1 MHLWK
6 GAKFAGSI
14 GHPMTKLLSGSAP
27 GPRWRLCPQTPVIGS
42 CSAIAMVPL
51 QPLTPSAAYECILV
65 ILANQ
70 TFFSNTT
77 LAYMHAVTYYV
88 FTRPVQLNP
97 RFRSAS
103 KLVGTVRKVSRAG
116 SMQLTGVRPS
126 VCPNMGPQQQ
136 IRCCRFAAVGPALSS
151 SGLWRPK
158 AGSAM

>member
-1 MHLWK
+1 MALFYRFEFRRQMSAMVVFVWGHVSRRGGNILHYGCRWAFMHDSL
-6 GAKFAGSI
+6 AGDVCRRS
-14 GHPMTKLLSGSAP
+14 
-27 GPRWRLCPQTPVIGS
+27 QTPIDVMYSSDS
-42 CSAIAMVPL
+42 CQPNVLFQHHPRVYACRNLLRVHETRAINA
-51 QPLTPSAAYECILV
+51 
-65 ILANQ
+65 
-70 TFFSNTT
+70 
-77 LAYMHAVTYYV
+77 
-88 FTRPVQLNP
+88 